1 MQSDAAATPVSGQ
14 GLIPS
19 AGAPE
24 FAVPGVHMLRLA
36 AALLAECVDAVA
48 QRQQG
53 AVDGGALL
61 HPLASVLGLSEK
73 KPADGEVVLPPDLAT
88 SPPQAPGGGD

>member
-1 MQSDAAATPVSGQ
+1 
-14 GLIPS
+14 
-19 AGAPE
+19 
-24 FAVPGVHMLRLA
+24 MLRLA

-88 SPPQAPGGGD
+88 SPPQAPWGGD